1 MRSFD
6 NVLSLMRFGERQDVC
21 ERGEPSAALTPAQSS
36 PRATFTLGRS
46 VRSRKQDRSLLAAES
61 EPSESCGAALST
73 SFEADGC
80 SLQRVLPA
88 GQKTFM

>member
-6 NVLSLMRFGERQDVC
+6 NVLSLMRFGERQDGG
-21 ERGEPSAALTPAQSS
+21 GEANRAGLTPTQSS
-36 PRATFTLGRS
+36 PRATFTLGPS
-46 VRSRKQDRSLLAAES
+46 MRSRRQDRSLLAAES

-88 GQKTFM
+88 GQKTFV